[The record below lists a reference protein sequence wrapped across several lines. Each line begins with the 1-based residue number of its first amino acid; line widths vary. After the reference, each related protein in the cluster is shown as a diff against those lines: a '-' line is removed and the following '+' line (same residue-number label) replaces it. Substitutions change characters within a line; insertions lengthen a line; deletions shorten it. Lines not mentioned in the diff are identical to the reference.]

1 MAKCNQQKEVQ
12 DKLTSGKNR
21 RILKQISRQ
30 TLEEKEI
37 AMQNDKREEQIKE
50 IKQLMEANGGIVKAA
65 QLYPLGLTY
74 RSIQRLVADKTL
86 DHVKSGY
93 YSMNY
98 KDKPEESIIYGLFP
112 DAVLTMDTAL
122 YYYGYCKQRPFAW
135 SIAISKNTSK
145 SRFKMDYPVIHPY
158 YTEAEA
164 LELGV
169 AEIPFDQ
176 GTIKIYEKERLIC
189 DCLKYEERLE
199 REVLKQALMS
209 YINEPQK
216 DIAKLMEYARA
227 RKVVAK
233 VQSRIGVWL

>member
-1 MAKCNQQKEVQ
+1 MQK
-12 DKLTSGKNR
+12 
-21 RILKQISRQ
+21 
-30 TLEEKEI
+30 
-37 AMQNDKREEQIKE
+37 AKREQIIKE
-50 IKQLMEANGGIVKAA
+50 MGKLMEENGGIVKAA

-74 RSIQRLVADKTL
+74 RSIQGLVADGIL

-112 DAVLTMDTAL
+112 DGILTMDTAL
-122 YYYGYCKQRPFAW
+122 YYYDYYTQRPFAW
-135 SIAISKNTSK
+135 SIAVSKNTSK

-164 LELGV
+164 LTLGV
-169 AEIPFDQ
+169 TEIAFDK
-176 GTIKIYEKERLIC
+176 GTMKIYEKERLIC

-199 REVLKQALMS
+199 RDVLKQALLS
-209 YINEPQK
+209 YIEEPEK